1 MKIENFMVTKKPEK
15 EEETWEVTVPKDL
28 QVERRVPRR
37 CRGCRHDQVLI
48 RNIGPDKQDW

>member
-28 QVERRVPRR
+28 QVESRVPRR

-48 RNIGPDKQDW
+48 WNIGPDKQDW